1 MTEIT
6 PFDFRGH
13 QVRVHLDEHGE
24 PWWVATDVAKIL
36 GYRSAPDM
44 TRRLDTD
51 EKGTRSVRTPGG
63 EQKMT
68 TITEAGLYTA
78 ILGAKVPEA
87 RAFKRWVTHE
97 VLPAIRKHG
106 GYLTPAKVEEVLTDP
121 DTIIRLATD
130 LKKERT
136 RRAVLEAQAKV
147 DRPKVLFADA
157 VSTSSSTCLIGELAK
172 ILRGNGVQIGQN
184 RLFAWMRD
192 NGFLISRRGSDWN
205 MPTQHA
211 MEMGLF
217 QVKETAVTHS
227 DGHVTVNRTPK
238 VTGKG
243 QTYFVTRFLH
253 PTGKD
258 AA

>member
-6 PFDFRGH
+6 PFDFHGQ
-13 QVRVHLDEHGE
+13 QVRVHVDEHGA
-24 PWWVATDVAKIL
+24 PLFCGKDVATVLGYANTKDALARHCKGVAKRYPL
-36 GYRSAPDM
+36 QTSG
-44 TRRLDTD
+44 
-51 EKGTRSVRTPGG
+51 GTQEARF
-63 EQKMT
+63 
-68 TITEAGLYTA
+68 ITEPDLYRLIVSSKLPA
-78 ILGAKVPEA
+78 A
-87 RAFKRWVTHE
+87 REFESWVFEE

-157 VSTSSSTCLIGELAK
+157 VSTSSSTCLVGELAK
-172 ILRGNGVQIGQN
+172 ILRGNGVEIGQN

-205 MPTQHA
+205 MPTQRA
-211 MEMGLF
+211 MEQGLF
-217 QVKETAVTHS
+217 KIKETAITHS

-243 QTYFVTRFLH
+243 QEYFIARLLH